1 MAAASKPERN
11 RIFLCR
17 RDNPPAYFFAPFVG
31 ARILAETVAS
41 CYGDTNIRKK
51 EAGGQNLAYLVQRNQ
66 TDSCPSVFMEMQK
79 KSLLEKF
86 LSPARNGAEPRLFI
100 LNDEML
106 TGISYIHNEEQN
118 QVAFAVVVSDKAAR
132 ARAGKTISSYSGVF
146 ESWDTGDEVVCMYV
160 QNISPIYGYR
170 HRKENLEKLL
180 RDGIRAVHSYAGVE
194 KED

>member
-1 MAAASKPERN
+1 MPAGQPAGIFSPLCGSANHGGN
-11 RIFLCR
+11 RSLLLRRYKYQKKGGGWAESRLSGSAQPDGFL
-17 RDNPPAYFFAPFVG
+17 
-31 ARILAETVAS
+31 
-41 CYGDTNIRKK
+41 
-51 EAGGQNLAYLVQRNQ
+51 
-66 TDSCPSVFMEMQK
+66 PSVFMEMQK

>member
-1 MAAASKPERN
+1 M
-11 RIFLCR
+11 
-17 RDNPPAYFFAPFVG
+17 
-31 ARILAETVAS
+31 AETVAS

-146 ESWDTGDEVVCMYV
+146 ESWDTGDEVVCLSL
-160 QNISPIYGYR
+160 IHI
-170 HRKENLEKLL
+170 
-180 RDGIRAVHSYAGVE
+180 
-194 KED
+194 

>member
-1 MAAASKPERN
+1 M
-11 RIFLCR
+11 
-17 RDNPPAYFFAPFVG
+17 
-31 ARILAETVAS
+31 AETVAS

-106 TGISYIHNEEQN
+106 TGISRYILCI
-118 QVAFAVVVSDKAAR
+118 FL
-132 ARAGKTISSYSGVF
+132 GVF
-146 ESWDTGDEVVCMYV
+146 LAAVGFLD
-160 QNISPIYGYR
+160 
-170 HRKENLEKLL
+170 RKELANTKSEGFLYFL
-180 RDGIRAVHSYAGVE
+180 IMSACSFA
-194 KED
+194 

>member
-1 MAAASKPERN
+1 M
-11 RIFLCR
+11 
-17 RDNPPAYFFAPFVG
+17 
-31 ARILAETVAS
+31 AETVAS

-180 RDGIRAVHSYAGVE
+180 REGIRAVHSYAGVE

>member
-1 MAAASKPERN
+1 
-11 RIFLCR
+11 
-17 RDNPPAYFFAPFVG
+17 
-31 ARILAETVAS
+31 
-41 CYGDTNIRKK
+41 
-51 EAGGQNLAYLVQRNQ
+51 
-66 TDSCPSVFMEMQK
+66 
-79 KSLLEKF
+79 
-86 LSPARNGAEPRLFI
+86 
-100 LNDEML
+100 ML

-132 ARAGKTISSYSGVF
+132 ARDGKTISSYSGVF